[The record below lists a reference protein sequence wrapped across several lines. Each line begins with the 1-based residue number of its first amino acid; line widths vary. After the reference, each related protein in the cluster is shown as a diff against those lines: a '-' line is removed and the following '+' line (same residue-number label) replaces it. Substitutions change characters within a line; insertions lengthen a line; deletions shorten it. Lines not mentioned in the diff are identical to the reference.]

1 MLTVIEFPV
10 GEVVVDR
17 EVRQRTTIKDLEQL
31 CASIERDG
39 LIHPITIHEDG
50 RLVAGER
57 RLEAHRRLGLPF
69 IRAQVFERLKPAD
82 AYRIELQENLARKN
96 LPWQDE
102 CRAVLVYHNMKR
114 IVNREQWTNQG
125 TATDLGISKSAAQRY
140 LTVAEYLSDAEV
152 MGAASMDGALNLI
165 RGRAERAT
173 AAAAARGIEVA
184 TAHVAIS
191 KTATPEALTAH
202 LSTMLTLD
210 ASGDFAE
217 SVTDDSMFGAIEA
230 GRIAEL
236 SLQENIV
243 AEVANQ
249 GMSPIIT
256 GSFIEWA
263 EAYDGPKF
271 DLLHVDFPYGKD
283 YAGSNTRK
291 TGRAH
296 IVPTYADSPDI
307 MWELVETLLTWQDN
321 LVYDVAHLM
330 FWFDMQFYQPLVDT
344 FSNSGWKL
352 VQPHPLIWHKPYQ
365 GVASDTKRRPRHT
378 YETALLFSRGDRKLS
393 RLDQD
398 VFVGRTDSDEKLHI
412 NQKPQDM
419 LRHFLGMLVDHNT
432 TVLDP
437 TCGSGSAL
445 AAALQLGSP
454 RVLGVE
460 LDPENADVA
469 RHLVKRDGYFL
480 EEETLAMGAAPV

>member
-1 MLTVIEFPV
+1 MLTVVEFPV
-10 GEVVVDR
+10 AEVIVDR
-17 EVRQRTTIKDLEQL
+17 EVRQRTVVKDLDTL
-31 CASIERDG
+31 CTSIERDG
-39 LIHPITIHEDG
+39 LLHPITIHEDG

-57 RLEAHRRLGLPF
+57 RLEAHRRLGMPF
-69 IRAQVFERLKPAD
+69 IRAQIFEHLKPQD

-102 CRAVLVYHNMKR
+102 CRAVLVYHNMKKQ
-114 IVNREQWTNQG
+114 VNCGQWTTQG
-125 TATDLGISKSAAQRY
+125 TATDLGISKSGAQRY
-140 LTVAEYLSDAEV
+140 LTVAEYLADAEV
-152 MGAASMDGALNLI
+152 MGAASIDGALNLI

-173 AAAAARGIEVA
+173 AAAAARGLDIAV
-184 TAHVAIS
+184 AHVSLS

-202 LSTMLTLD
+202 LSGMLTLD
-210 ASGDFAE
+210 ETGDFAFTPE
-217 SVTDDSMFGAIEA
+217 DDSLYSAIEA
-230 GRIAEL
+230 GRVAEA
-236 SLQENIV
+236 SLQ
-243 AEVANQ
+243 ANLIREQ
-249 GMSPIIT
+249 EASPVSPIVT

-263 EAYDGPKF
+263 EAYEGPKF
-271 DLLHVDFPYGKD
+271 DVLHCDFPYGME
-283 YAGSNTRK
+283 YAGSNTRR
-291 TGRAH
+291 TGKAH

-321 LVYDVAHLM
+321 LAYETAHLV
-330 FWFDMQFYQPLVDT
+330 FWFDMRFYQPLVDT

-378 YETALLFSRGDRKLS
+378 YETALLFSRGDRKLCK
-393 RLDQD
+393 LDQD
-398 VFVGRTDSDEKLHI
+398 VFVGRNDEKLHM

-419 LRHFLGMLVDHNT
+419 LRHFLQMLVDKNT

-445 AAALQLGSP
+445 AASLQLGSP

-469 RHLVKRDGYFL
+469 RHIVARDGHYI
-480 EEETLAMGAAPV
+480 EVTNEVSN

>member
-1 MLTVIEFPV
+1 MLSVVEFPV
-10 GEVVVDR
+10 AEVVVDR
-17 EVRQRTTIKDLEQL
+17 EVRQRTTVKDLDQL

-39 LIHPITIHEDG
+39 LLHPITIHEDG

-69 IRAQVFERLKPAD
+69 IRAQIFEHLKPHD

-102 CRAVLVYHNMKR
+102 CRAVLVYHNMKKL
-114 IVNREQWTNQG
+114 VTNGQWTTQG
-125 TATDLGISKSAAQRY
+125 SATDLGISKSGAQRY
-140 LTVAEYLSDAEV
+140 LTVAEYLGDAEV
-152 MGAASMDGALNLI
+152 MGAASIDGALNLI

-173 AAAAARGIEVA
+173 AAAAARGLDIAV
-184 TAHVAIS
+184 AHVTIS
-191 KTATPEALTAH
+191 RTATPEAITAH

-210 ASGDFAE
+210 ESGAFADV
-217 SVTDDSMFGAIEA
+217 SPDDGMFGAIEA
-230 GRIAEL
+230 GRVAEL
-236 SLQENIV
+236 SLQ
-243 AEVANQ
+243 ANLLREQ
-249 GMSPIIT
+249 ETSPTSPIVT
-256 GSFIEWA
+256 ASFIEWA
-263 EAYDGPKF
+263 ADYSGPKF
-271 DLLHVDFPYGKD
+271 DVLHVDFPYGME

-296 IVPTYADSPDI
+296 ITPTYADSPDI
-307 MWELVETLLTWQDN
+307 MWELVEALLTWQDA
-321 LVYDVAHLM
+321 LAYDVAHLM
-330 FWFDMQFYQPLVDT
+330 FWFDMRFYQPLVDT

-378 YETALLFSRGDRKLS
+378 YETALLFSRGDRKLCK
-393 RLDQD
+393 LDQD
-398 VFVGRTDSDEKLHI
+398 VFVGRADEKLHL

-419 LRHFLGMLVDHNT
+419 LRHFLQMLVDKNT

-445 AAALQLGSP
+445 AASLQLGSP

-460 LDPENADVA
+460 LDAENADVA
-469 RHLVKRDGYFL
+469 RHIVSRDGHYI
-480 EEETLAMGAAPV
+480 EVSDAVGG

>member
-1 MLTVIEFPV
+1 MLSVVEYPV
-10 GEVVVDR
+10 AEVVVDR
-17 EVRQRTTIKDLEQL
+17 EVRQRTHVKDLDQL

-39 LIHPITIHEDG
+39 LLHPITIHEDG

-57 RLEAHRRLGLPF
+57 RLEAHRRMGLVF
-69 IRAQVFERLKPAD
+69 IRAQIFERLKPSD

-102 CRAVLVYHNMKR
+102 CRAVLVYHNMRKQ
-114 IVNREQWTNQG
+114 ITNGQWTTQG
-125 TATDLGISKSAAQRY
+125 TATDLGISKSGAQRY
-140 LTVAEYLSDAEV
+140 LTVAEYLADGEV
-152 MGAASMDGALNLI
+152 MGAASIDGALNLI

-184 TAHVAIS
+184 TAHVALS
-191 KTATPEALTAH
+191 KNATPEALTAH
-202 LSTMLTLD
+202 LSSMLTLD
-210 ASGDFAE
+210 ETGSF
-217 SVTDDSMFGAIEA
+217 SNVSPDDNMFGAIEA
-230 GRIAEL
+230 GRVAEI
-236 SLQENIV
+236 SLQASLIQEQ
-243 AEVANQ
+243 ESDR
-249 GMSPIIT
+249 GSPIIT
-256 GSFIEWA
+256 ASFIEWA
-263 EAYDGPKF
+263 EAYSGPKF
-271 DLLHVDFPYGKD
+271 DVLHVDFPYGME
-283 YAGSNTRK
+283 YAGSNTRA

-307 MWELVETLLTWQDN
+307 MWELVETLLTWQDA
-321 LVYDVAHLM
+321 LAYDTAHLM
-330 FWFDMQFYQPLVDT
+330 FWFDMRFYQPLVET

-378 YETALLFSRGDRKLS
+378 YETALLFSRGDRKLCK
-393 RLDQD
+393 LDQD
-398 VFVGRTDSDEKLHI
+398 VFVGRTDQDEKLHL

-419 LRHFLGMLVDHNT
+419 LRHFLRMLVDKNS

-460 LDPENADVA
+460 LDPTNADVA
-469 RHLVKRDGYFL
+469 RHVVSRDGHYL
-480 EEETLAMGAAPV
+480 EVNNEVSN